1 MTYLQNT
8 KNYNKPCPL
17 EQEKKQ
23 YNPGGTNEE
32 YLVGTL
38 VNIEKLVWL
47 WNHCSP
53 TKLQA

>member
-1 MTYLQNT
+1 MTYLQNI

-23 YNPGGTNEE
+23 YHPGGTNEE

-38 VNIEKLVWL
+38 VNVE
-47 WNHCSP
+47 
-53 TKLQA
+53 